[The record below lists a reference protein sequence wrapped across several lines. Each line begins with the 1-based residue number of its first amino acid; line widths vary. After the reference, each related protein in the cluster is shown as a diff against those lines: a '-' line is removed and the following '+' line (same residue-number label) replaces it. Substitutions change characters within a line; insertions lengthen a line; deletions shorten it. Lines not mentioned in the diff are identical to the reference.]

1 MKEYIEFGA
10 LRRDQR
16 RWRLERA
23 DKGGGAVV
31 IWRQRWK
38 REARKQ
44 VEGKEAYAK
53 AYEIEEEFREE
64 NLDLKG
70 VRWFEGA
77 TGENNSI
84 RLWRSSPD
92 FKPLEKGIGEERREG
107 EWTSEEGVIRSTLTR
122 LEYWMTQAEF
132 GPDSGRRVCRE
143 KSG

>member
-1 MKEYIEFGA
+1 VKEHIEFGA
-10 LRRDQR
+10 LSRDQR

-31 IWRQRWK
+31 ISRQRWK

-44 VEGKEAYAK
+44 VGGKETCAK
-53 AYEIEEEFREE
+53 
-64 NLDLKG
+64 
-70 VRWFEGA
+70 
-77 TGENNSI
+77 NNSI
-84 RLWRSSPD
+84 RLWRSSVD
-92 FKPLEKGIGEERREG
+92 FKPLKKDIGEERREG
-107 EWTSEEGVIRSTLTR
+107 GWTSEEGVIRSTLTR